1 LLLRLSPR
9 SHFEDFAFIYNELTV
24 VTNGDFKAIERTWR
38 WPFEIQTGLKKPAA
52 MARAFKF
59 VLGGKPTGRAAQVSA
74 FGEDG
79 VDAGFFPNDPDPLF
93 LLVLFAD
100 FTHCVIRRQACFEG

>member
-1 LLLRLSPR
+1 MLLRLSPR
-9 SHFEDFAFIYNELTV
+9 SHFEDFAFIDNELTV
-24 VTNGDFKAIERTWR
+24 VTNGDFKAVERTWR
-38 WPFEIQTGLKKPAA
+38 WSFEIQAGLKKPAA
-52 MARAFKF
+52 MARTFKF

-93 LLVLFAD
+93 LLEFFAD
-100 FTHCVIRRQACFEG
+100 FTNSEVGWQSC